1 MAAAARKR
9 GWFSKIETRE
19 DALKVVR
26 DTSSGFFVLA
36 AIQGLLGYVFAPV
49 ALIDVAVLLVL
60 GVILRKWH
68 SRVAAVLL
76 LLFPI
81 PSAALTVLN
90 GLGLMEQGGISMTM
104 VAIML
109 LVAVRAVEATF
120 MLHGRFAAPTTGGA

>member
-1 MAAAARKR
+1 MAAVARKR
-9 GWFSKIETRE
+9 GWFSKSETRE